1 MSETTWTPGPWHFGK
16 MNGYGDNLCVTRR
29 PTNEYGPQGTI
40 GDCPIAQVYAKAP
53 HWENSFPY
61 EANARLIAAAPEL
74 AEALDNIMMALDL
87 PGDHCELA
95 NAKRQ
100 AAAALAKARGET
112 P

>member
-1 MSETTWTPGPWHFGK
+1 MSETPWTPGPWVVDTDWPNNRHHACEIISG
-16 MNGYGDNLCVTRR
+16 G
-29 PTNEYGPQGTI
+29 I
-40 GDCPIAQVYAKAP
+40 GHPFHEHRALANVVVKVDGGSYPRG
-53 HWENSFPY
+53 

-100 AAAALAKARGET
+100 AIAALAKARGET